1 MAKKTKDKGIYINPL
16 TDFGF
21 KRLFGDKELMI
32 DFLNGVLNIEDGI
45 NDLYYG
51 NTVRTGISKE
61 DRAIIFDLYCTTGAD
76 EKIIVEMQA
85 LDHDNYKERTI
96 YYASRV
102 IQEQAKRGKDWDY
115 ALCPVYVVNI
125 VNFEIDKE
133 IEERDFLSR
142 IQLMYTDI
150 HRTYY
155 DKLTILYLE
164 LPRFSKKEN
173 ELETNTDRW
182 MYSLKYLPVLERLP
196 SALRGEVFEKLF
208 ELARISKLSKKQQ
221 NAYYKSLHD
230 MGIVKFRISNL
241 ENTIAALQTNNAT
254 LQTNNA
260 ALQTNNVTLQTNNAA
275 LQEQVAAYQRKYGTL
290 EGTKDL

>member
-1 MAKKTKDKGIYINPL
+1 MAKSAKDKGIYINPL

-45 NDLYYG
+45 KDLYYG

-61 DRAIIFDLYCTTGAD
+61 DRAVIFDLYCTTGAGD
-76 EKIIVEMQA
+76 KIIVEMQA
-85 LDHDNYKERTI
+85 LAHDNYKERTV

-102 IQEQAKRGKDWDY
+102 IQEQAKRGKGWDY
-115 ALCPVYVVNI
+115 ALCPVYIVNI
-125 VNFEIDKE
+125 VNFEVDKK
-133 IEERDFLSR
+133 IEGKQFLSR

-150 HRTYY
+150 HRAYY
-155 DKLTILYLE
+155 DKLTIVYLE
-164 LPRFSKKEN
+164 LPLFSKKDN

-182 MYSLKYLPVLERLP
+182 MYSLKYLPLLERLP
-196 SALRGEVFEKLF
+196 ASLRGEIFEKLF

-230 MGIVKFRISNL
+230 MGIVKLRISNL
-241 ENTIAALQTNNAT
+241 ENTIA
-254 LQTNNA
+254 
-260 ALQTNNVTLQTNNAA
+260 TLQTNNAA
-275 LQEQVAAYQRKYGTL
+275 LQEQVAAYQRKYGAL
-290 EGTKDL
+290 ENAKDL